1 MSLALTNAPSS
12 ISDIYIYNHGSQKT
26 TEHGYY
32 DLFVGELNKKL
43 SWVFLGELGGGGV
56 GDITKKHQPFLIES
70 IRAWMMD
77 GHWPGQARPNLHL
90 FSMGTSF

>member
-1 MSLALTNAPSS
+1 
-12 ISDIYIYNHGSQKT
+12 
-26 TEHGYY
+26 
-32 DLFVGELNKKL
+32 
-43 SWVFLGELGGGGV
+43 LGELGGGGV